1 MGKLQGQR
9 LPVQNQNS
17 DGVGSTTFCQ
27 RCSMGFSRIGL
38 QFSFKCIAVL
48 LLSIALFLSAVF
60 WILPHPSKL
69 SGFDAKEAIKHA
81 GSLCLFL
88 KAIAGLLLQRVLM
101 LLDLIVLSTT
111 QAYFRLEKPVSDIV
125 PHIARLEY
133 DILEEIAIPNMKVSV
148 LSVHA
153 AGAANQTNVIF
164 GFLPDPVDSSSTPV
178 YLSLLKSA
186 LLELYLRDTNLT
198 LTSSIFGQPSSFE
211 VLKCPGG
218 ITMIPEHLPF
228 WDLPDVL
235 FNFTLHSSIDE
246 IRENFIELKEQ
257 LISGLRLS
265 QSESVFLQISNEVG
279 STKDPPVIV
288 EASVYS
294 DIGSLQPQRLKQLAQ
309 IIMGS
314 VPKSNLGLDNSVFGK
329 VKQVSLSSFLNRTV
343 HASPPAPTP
352 APAPN
357 EPLWPSPSPSPSVSS
372 SPSPSPAPLSNCRRL
387 QSHARHHCGPA
398 RGEEPS
404 SSPSPIADPPS
415 PVTSSGPPSSS
426 SGIAAS
432 PSSHAPT
439 YPPKLSPRV
448 NLSPG
453 PSPQMSS
460 SISSSSSS
468 LAPGFSYKELCLFW
482 LFGLSV
488 FHTLGWTW

>member
-1 MGKLQGQR
+1 
-9 LPVQNQNS
+9 
-17 DGVGSTTFCQ
+17 
-27 RCSMGFSRIGL
+27 MGFSRIGL

-69 SGFDAKEAIKHA
+69 AGFDAKEAIKHA
-81 GSLCLFL
+81 
-88 KAIAGLLLQRVLM
+88 A
-101 LLDLIVLSTT
+101 TT

-343 HASPPAPTP
+343 HAAPPAPTPAP

-372 SPSPSPAPLSNCRRL
+372 SPSPSPSPAPLSNCRRL

-482 LFGLSV
+482 LFGLAV
-488 FHTLGWTW
+488 FHILGWTW

>member
-1 MGKLQGQR
+1 
-9 LPVQNQNS
+9 
-17 DGVGSTTFCQ
+17 
-27 RCSMGFSRIGL
+27 MGFSRIGL

-81 GSLCLFL
+81 
-88 KAIAGLLLQRVLM
+88 A
-101 LLDLIVLSTT
+101 TT

-343 HASPPAPTP
+343 HAAPPAPTPAP

-432 PSSHAPT
+432 PSSHALT

-482 LFGLSV
+482 LFGLAV
-488 FHTLGWTW
+488 FHILGWTW

>member
-1 MGKLQGQR
+1 
-9 LPVQNQNS
+9 
-17 DGVGSTTFCQ
+17 
-27 RCSMGFSRIGL
+27 MGFSRIGL

-48 LLSIALFLSAVF
+48 LLSIALFLSALF

-81 GSLCLFL
+81 
-88 KAIAGLLLQRVLM
+88 A
-101 LLDLIVLSTT
+101 TT

-343 HASPPAPTP
+343 HAAPPAPTPAP

-372 SPSPSPAPLSNCRRL
+372 SPSPSPSPAPLSNCRRL

-482 LFGLSV
+482 LFGLAV
-488 FHTLGWTW
+488 FHILGWTW

>member
-1 MGKLQGQR
+1 
-9 LPVQNQNS
+9 
-17 DGVGSTTFCQ
+17 
-27 RCSMGFSRIGL
+27 MGFSRIGL
-38 QFSFKCIAVL
+38 QFSFRCIAVL

-60 WILPHPSKL
+60 WILPHRSKL

-81 GSLCLFL
+81 
-88 KAIAGLLLQRVLM
+88 A
-101 LLDLIVLSTT
+101 TT

-153 AGAANQTNVIF
+153 AGLANQTNVIF

-218 ITMIPEHLPF
+218 ITLMPEHLPF

-265 QSESVFLQISNEVG
+265 QSESVFLQISNKVG
-279 STKDPPVIV
+279 STKDPPVVV

-329 VKQVSLSSFLNRTV
+329 VNQVSLSSFLNRTV
-343 HASPPAPTP
+343 HAASPAPTP

-387 QSHARHHCGPA
+387 RSHARHHCGPA
-398 RGEEPS
+398 HGEEPS

-426 SGIAAS
+426 SGVAAS

-460 SISSSSSS
+460 SISSSSSCKFLLIMWS
-468 LAPGFSYKELCLFW
+468 LYLCYLNNSFSVIILTCYYLVGRIYHLLVMDKEPMEIGDFRLF
-482 LFGLSV
+482 L
-488 FHTLGWTW
+488 

>member
-1 MGKLQGQR
+1 
-9 LPVQNQNS
+9 
-17 DGVGSTTFCQ
+17 
-27 RCSMGFSRIGL
+27 MGFSRIGL

-81 GSLCLFL
+81 
-88 KAIAGLLLQRVLM
+88 A
-101 LLDLIVLSTT
+101 TT

-265 QSESVFLQISNEVG
+265 QSESVFLQISNDVG

-343 HASPPAPTP
+343 HAAPPAPTPAP

-372 SPSPSPAPLSNCRRL
+372 SPSPSPSPAPLSNCRRL

-432 PSSHAPT
+432 PSSHALT

-468 LAPGFSYKELCLFW
+468 LAPGFSYKELCLFLVIWIGSISYPW
-482 LFGLSV
+482 LDVVTMSCSRL
-488 FHTLGWTW
+488 TRL

>member
-9 LPVQNQNS
+9 LPVQNQNG
-17 DGVGSTTFCQ
+17 DGVGSTAFCQ

-60 WILPHPSKL
+60 WILPHRSKL

-81 GSLCLFL
+81 
-88 KAIAGLLLQRVLM
+88 A
-101 LLDLIVLSTT
+101 TT

-133 DILEEIAIPNMKVSV
+133 DILDEVAIPNMKVSV

-153 AGAANQTNVIF
+153 AGVANQTNVIF

-218 ITMIPEHLPF
+218 ITLMPEHLPF

-265 QSESVFLQISNEVG
+265 QSESVFLQISNKVG
-279 STKDPPVIV
+279 STKDPPVVV

-343 HASPPAPTP
+343 HAASPAPTPAP

-398 RGEEPS
+398 HGEEPS

-426 SGIAAS
+426 SGVAAS

-468 LAPGFSYKELCLFW
+468 LAPGISYKELCLFW
-482 LFGLSV
+482 LFGLAV
-488 FHTLGWTW
+488 FQILGWTW

>member
-1 MGKLQGQR
+1 MGL
-9 LPVQNQNS
+9 
-17 DGVGSTTFCQ
+17 
-27 RCSMGFSRIGL
+27 SRI
-38 QFSFKCIAVL
+38 FSFKCIAVL
-48 LLSIALFLSAVF
+48 LLTIAVFLSALF

-69 SGFDAKEAIKHA
+69 YGFEAKDAIKHA
-81 GSLCLFL
+81 
-88 KAIAGLLLQRVLM
+88 A
-101 LLDLIVLSTT
+101 TT

-153 AGAANQTNVIF
+153 AGVANQTNVIF
-164 GFLPDPVDSSSTPV
+164 GFLPDPVDSSSAPV
-178 YLSLLKSA
+178 SLSLLKSA

-218 ITMIPEHLPF
+218 ITMMPEHLPF
-228 WDLPDVL
+228 WDLPDIL

-246 IRENFIELKEQ
+246 IRENFSELKEQ
-257 LISGLRLS
+257 LIFGLRLS
-265 QSESVFLQISNEVG
+265 VDEHVFLQISNKVG

-288 EASVYS
+288 EASVYL
-294 DIGSLQPQRLKQLAQ
+294 DLGRSLQPQRLQQLAQ

-314 VPKSNLGLDNSVFGK
+314 VPTSNLGLDNSVFGK

-343 HASPPAPTP
+343 HATPPTLPP

-357 EPLWPSPSPSPSVSS
+357 EPLWPSPSPSPAVSS
-372 SPSPSPAPLSNCRRL
+372 SPSPAPLSNCHRFL
-387 QSHARHHCGPA
+387 QSRARHLCGPA
-398 RGEEPS
+398 LGKGPS

-415 PVTSSGPPSSS
+415 PVTNSGPPKSS

-432 PSSHAPT
+432 PSSDAPA
-439 YPPKLSPRV
+439 YPPKLSPRLK
-448 NLSPG
+448 LSPG
-453 PSPQMSS
+453 PSPEMSF
-460 SISSSSSS
+460 SISSTSSF
-468 LAPGFSYKELCLFW
+468 APGFSYKELCLFW
-482 LFGLSV
+482 LFGLAV
-488 FHTLGWTW
+488 LNILGWTW

>member
-9 LPVQNQNS
+9 LPVQHQNVE
-17 DGVGSTTFCQ
+17 GVASRTFWQ
-27 RCSMGFSRIGL
+27 RCSMGLSRIGL
-38 QFSFKCIAVL
+38 KFSFKCIAVL
-48 LLSIALFLSAVF
+48 LLSIALFLSALF
-60 WILPHPSKL
+60 WILPHRSKL

-81 GSLCLFL
+81 
-88 KAIAGLLLQRVLM
+88 A
-101 LLDLIVLSTT
+101 TT
-111 QAYFRLEKPVSDIV
+111 QAYFRLEKPISDIV

-148 LSVHA
+148 LSMHA
-153 AGAANQTNVIF
+153 ASVANQTNVIF
-164 GFLPDPVDSSSTPV
+164 GFLPDPVDSSNTPV
-178 YLSLLKSA
+178 SLILLKSA
-186 LLELYLRDTNLT
+186 LLELYLRYTNLT

-218 ITMIPEHLPF
+218 ITMMPEHPPM
-228 WDLPDVL
+228 WDPPDVL

-246 IRENFIELKEQ
+246 IRENFIVLKEQ
-257 LISGLRLS
+257 LIFGLRLR
-265 QSESVFLQISNEVG
+265 QSERVFLKISNTFG

-294 DIGSLQPQRLKQLAQ
+294 ELGSLQPQRLQQLAQ

-314 VPKSNLGLDNSVFGK
+314 VPTSNLGLDNSVFGK

-343 HASPPAPTP
+343 HATPPTHPPAPTL

-357 EPLWPSPSPSPSVSS
+357 EPLWPSPSPSPAVPS
-372 SPSPSPAPLSNCRRL
+372 SPAPTPAPLSNCHRL
-387 QSHARHHCGPA
+387 RSNARHHCGPA

-415 PVTSSGPPSSS
+415 PMTNSGPPLSC

-432 PSSHAPT
+432 PYSHAPT
-439 YPPKLSPRV
+439 YPP
-448 NLSPG
+448 LSPG
-453 PSPQMSS
+453 ATPPQMSS

-468 LAPGFSYKELCLFW
+468 FAPGFFYKELCLFW
-482 LFGLSV
+482 LFGLAVS
-488 FHTLGWTW
+488 HILGWTW